1 MSIISSWPQQKA
13 KILARLQRAYRYSEL
28 RKLLLWLKG
37 KTLHWAVYLTG
48 ASLIAGGI
56 LGLHTLITSYYYVVR
71 LDGRE
76 VGLVRETDEV
86 NQFME
91 ELMEQCSALYGM
103 EVFPQQ
109 EITLTR
115 ELRWGEEAD
124 SQETCEGL
132 RQQIRLFTEA
142 AMVVVDGNPVVPVSS
157 EEEIDS
163 IINFLALAYVEQDEN
178 VKLLEVK
185 LEEDIYCQS
194 CTVDPEDVYTA
205 EAVEDLLLKRDLP
218 EEQLYASRALY
229 PARSGRDEIWPAEQP
244 LQKEAPEIPEVH
256 VTTVEET
263 IVEEAIPFP
272 TTYVDNSSMF
282 IGESREIKPGV
293 NGVKECTY
301 RITRVNGKV
310 TDKELIS
317 DRVIVEPVA
326 RVVERG
332 TARRFVWPVASGG
345 RITQYYKGSAHRGID
360 IAAPSGTAILA
371 ADSGV
376 VVISAYGW
384 PMGNYI
390 VIRHSGYWT
399 VYLHNSRNIVS
410 AGQQVSRGQTI
421 AYVGSTGYS
430 TGPHLHFE
438 IRRSNGSS
446 AWGSWTSHPPIN
458 PLQFF

>member
-1 MSIISSWPQQKA
+1 MIIRSIWPQQKA
-13 KILARLQRAYRYSEL
+13 KILARLHRAYRYSVL

-37 KTLHWAVYLTG
+37 KTLHWAVYLAAATLVAVG
-48 ASLIAGGI
+48 A

-71 LDGRE
+71 VDGYE
-76 VGLVRETDEV
+76 VGLVREAEEV
-86 NQFME
+86 NQFVDD
-91 ELMEQCSALYGM
+91 LMEQCGALYAM

-124 SQETCEGL
+124 LQQACARL
-132 RQQIRLFTEA
+132 RQHIRLFTEA
-142 AMVVVDGNPVVPVSS
+142 AMVMVDGNPVAPVSS
-157 EEEIDS
+157 EEEIAS
-163 IINFLALAYVEQDEN
+163 IIDFMAQAYVRQDEK
-178 VKLLEVK
+178 VKLLDVK
-185 LEEDIYCQS
+185 LKEDICSQS

-205 EAVEDLLLKRDLP
+205 EAVAELLTQQDQPED
-218 EEQLYASRALY
+218 ELYASRTLY
-229 PARSGRDEIWPAEQP
+229 AARSGRDEFRPAAQP
-244 LQKEAPEIPEVH
+244 LPKEAPELPDVH
-256 VTTVEET
+256 VITVEEA

-272 TTYVDNSSMF
+272 TTYVDNGNMF

-293 NGVKECTY
+293 DGVKECAY
-301 RITRVNGKV
+301 RVTRENGEV

-317 DRVIVEPVA
+317 ERVIVEPVA

-332 TARRFVWPVASGG
+332 TARRFIWPVSSGG
-345 RITQYYKGSAHRGID
+345 RITQYFRGSAHRGID
-360 IAAPSGTAILA
+360 IAASAGTAVVA

-376 VVISAYGW
+376 VVISAYEW

-399 VYLHNSRNIVS
+399 VYLHHSRNIVS

-446 AWGSWTSHPPIN
+446 AWGYWTSHPAIN